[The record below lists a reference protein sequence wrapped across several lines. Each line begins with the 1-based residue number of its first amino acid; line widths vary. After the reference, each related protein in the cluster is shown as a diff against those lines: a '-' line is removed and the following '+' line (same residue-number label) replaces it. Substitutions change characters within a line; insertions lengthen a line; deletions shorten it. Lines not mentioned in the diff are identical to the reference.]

1 MEMKEFIWKSNRA
14 ALNFPYFLK
23 TFYEIKTKH
32 VMLRDFSTLAPPMC
46 NKSFYN
52 TIEKSLNINI
62 KAWIYFPVL
71 FFFLLKHVNKMHLNV
86 LF

>member
-14 ALNFPYFLK
+14 ALNFPYFLE

-32 VMLRDFSTLAPPMC
+32 VMLRDFSTLAPPMG

-62 KAWIYFPVL
+62 YYIYIY
-71 FFFLLKHVNKMHLNV
+71 
-86 LF
+86 